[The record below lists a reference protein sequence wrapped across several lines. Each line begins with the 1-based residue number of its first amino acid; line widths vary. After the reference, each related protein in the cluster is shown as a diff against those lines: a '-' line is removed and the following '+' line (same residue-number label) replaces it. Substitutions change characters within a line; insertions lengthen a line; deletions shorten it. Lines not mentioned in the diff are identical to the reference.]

1 LPPAKPESPSHETAP
16 PGQSRGSA
24 RFARAGTGWYA
35 AIIAATIAVA
45 ASITAVASRHNSL
58 TWDEPVMIAS
68 GARGFATGDFTMS
81 WDQPPGVPYVYGA
94 TVKLYDVLSK
104 ARGGTGVRF
113 PSEEGTIVLPPELAA
128 QLPPS
133 IHAGNGP
140 VPRWGLYDR
149 YDYARELFFKS
160 GNDVEALTFAA
171 RLATTV
177 IAALL
182 GFAVAAFTWRRAGP
196 LAALLATTLFVF
208 LPDELAQGAI
218 AYNDVALAFCFFI
231 GLWAIDR
238 CLREPTAGSAL
249 LAGAATGLALGV
261 KFSALTLG
269 PAAIFL
275 AAAEWISRGGDG
287 AWVKKMA
294 AAAFLALAAMAIVL
308 VVMYGGDVTLTQFR
322 EGVREQLRHSASGH
336 GVPAYLFG
344 HTSDDGMWYFFPV
357 ALGLKTPV
365 AFHLL
370 ALLVLF
376 GYATT
381 RAREGNVLASP
392 LRFCVVGTVVY
403 LAVLMRSNLDIGVR
417 YALAVMPLVVVL
429 TAVGLARVWEQRGR
443 VARAAVVVLVVAS
456 AASPLIRYPW
466 FLSYVTEW
474 VPRETQHT
482 ALVDSNLDW
491 GQGLLALR
499 EFTRDENL
507 DGVYLA
513 YFGSALPEGY
523 GITYSPLPSWSPLPA
538 HAPPAVPYRWVVISA
553 TLLQGLYENGDPFR
567 AFRSRPP
574 DRILGGSL
582 FAYRVR

>member
-1 LPPAKPESPSHETAP
+1 MTASPVESTNAHPAAAAA
-16 PGQSRGSA
+16 RRSA
-24 RFARAGTGWYA
+24 VLVGL
-35 AIIAATIAVA
+35 IVAVA
-45 ASITAVASRHNSL
+45 AFVTAAASRRTSL

-68 GARGFATGDFTMS
+68 GARGFATGDFTMT
-81 WDQPPGVPYVYGA
+81 WDQPPGMPYVLGA
-94 TVKLYDVLSK
+94 AARVYDAVSR
-104 ARGGTGVRF
+104 ARGRDGVRL

-133 IHAGNGP
+133 IHATDGR

-160 GNDVEALTFAA
+160 GNDVEVITFAA
-171 RLATTV
+171 RLATTL

-182 GFAVAAFTWRRAGP
+182 GLAVAVFTWSAAGP

-218 AYNDVALAFCFFI
+218 AYNDVALAFCFFA

-238 CLREPTAGSAL
+238 CVRRPTVGTAL
-249 LAGAATGLALGV
+249 LAGAATALALGV

-269 PAAIFL
+269 PAAILL
-275 AAAEWISRGGDG
+275 AAAEWVARGRDG
-287 AWVKKMA
+287 AWLRKMIA
-294 AAAFLALAAMAIVL
+294 AALVAFVAGLIVL
-308 VVMYGGDVTLTQFR
+308 VVIYGGDMTLTQFR

-357 ALGLKTPV
+357 ALVLKTPI

-370 ALLVLF
+370 ALLSLY
-376 GYATT
+376 GYAVN
-381 RAREGNVLASP
+381 RERDGRWLASP
-392 LRFCVVGTVVY
+392 LRFCVVGIVVY

-417 YALAVMPLVVVL
+417 YALAVMPLVVAL
-429 TAVGLARVWEQRGR
+429 IAVGLARLWARGR
-443 VARAAVVVLVVAS
+443 RPMRAAIAVLVVAS
-456 AASPLIRYPW
+456 AVSPLVRFPW

-474 VPRETQHT
+474 VPADSRHT
-482 ALVDSNLDW
+482 AMVDSNLDW
-491 GQGLLALR
+491 GQGLLALHDFMH
-499 EFTRDENL
+499 EESI

-523 GITYSPLPSWSPLPA
+523 GITYSPLPSWSPLPPRA
-538 HAPPAVPYRWVVISA
+538 TPAVPYRWVVISA

-567 AFRSRPP
+567 EFRSRVP

>member
-1 LPPAKPESPSHETAP
+1 M
-16 PGQSRGSA
+16 
-24 RFARAGTGWYA
+24 
-35 AIIAATIAVA
+35 IVA
-45 ASITAVASRHNSL
+45 ACITAVASRRNSL

-68 GARGFATGDFTMS
+68 GARGFATGDFTMT
-81 WDQPPGVPYVYGA
+81 WDQPPGMPYVYGA
-94 TVKLYDVLSK
+94 ATKLYDAVSK
-104 ARGGTGVRF
+104 ARGGTGVRL
-113 PSEEGTIVLPPELAA
+113 PSEDGTIVLPPELVA

-133 IHAGNGP
+133 VHASGGR
-140 VPRWGLYDR
+140 VPRWGLYNR
-149 YDYARELFFKS
+149 YDYARELFFNS
-160 GNDVEALTFAA
+160 GNDVESLTFAA
-171 RLATTV
+171 RFAATL

-182 GFAVAAFTWRRAGP
+182 GLAVAAFAWRTAGP

-208 LPDELAQGAI
+208 LPDELAQGAV
-218 AYNDVALAFCFFI
+218 AYNDVALALAFFV
-231 GLWAIDR
+231 GLWAIDACVR
-238 CLREPTAGSAL
+238 RPSAGNAL
-249 LAGAATGLALGV
+249 LAGAVAGLALGV

-269 PAAIFL
+269 PAAIVL
-275 AAAEWISRGGDG
+275 AAVEWIARGRDV
-287 AWVKKMA
+287 AWLKKMS
-294 AAAFLALAAMAIVL
+294 AAAFVALVTALIALIL
-308 VVMYGGDVTLTQFR
+308 VYGGDVTLAQFR
-322 EGVREQLRHSASGH
+322 EGVGEQLRHSASGH

-357 ALGLKTPV
+357 ALLLKTPA

-370 ALLVLF
+370 ALVAIY
-376 GYATT
+376 GYVA
-381 RAREGNVLASP
+381 ARRPTHAWTSSP

-429 TAVGLARVWEQRGR
+429 VAVGVARAWERGPR
-443 VARAAVVVLVVAS
+443 VARAAVAVLVLAS
-456 AASPLIRYPW
+456 AASPLVRYPW

-474 VPRETQHT
+474 VPAETSHT
-482 ALVDSNLDW
+482 AMVDSNLDW

-499 EFTRDENL
+499 DFMRSEGI

-523 GITYSPLPSWSPLPA
+523 GIEYSPLPSWSPLPA
-538 HAPPAVPYRWVVISA
+538 RAAPSAPYRWVVISA

-567 AFRSRPP
+567 ELRMRQP